1 MKRRYRKLMAM
12 FAAAF
17 MLFSVT
23 FASVPASAQTSIKY
37 AALGDSVTVGLSSYK
52 SLNPVDY
59 YGYADMLDDY
69 LEIALDVDYRN
80 LGEEG
85 LDSVELLGLLT
96 SNAGF
101 REKVAGSRIVTINIG
116 SNNLLTPVLP
126 TVAAAFGAT
135 DLRSLYD
142 NIRKLSYTAAM
153 ARYAALDDSPSPL
166 VQLFPAG
173 VDAFKATFP
182 GIIASVMTLAPEAK
196 IIVNNLYNPL
206 PAGDALYSFVDKHIR
221 KINAIITE
229 NAPGSYVIANSYAA
243 FKAYETSRL
252 AVTFSGR
259 NAILAAKL
267 GSYQAFLM
275 AVDPHPTT
283 FGHTLIFGRE
293 KNLLR

>member
-37 AALGDSVTVGLSSYK
+37 TALGDSVTVGLSSYK

-69 LEIALDVDYRN
+69 LEIAFDVDYRN

-85 LDSVELLGLLT
+85 LDSYELLGLLT
-96 SNAGF
+96 GDPVF
-101 REKVAGSRIVTINIG
+101 QGKVAGSRIVTINIG

-142 NIRKLSYTAAM
+142 NIRKLSYSVAM
-153 ARYAALDDSPSPL
+153 ARYAALDDPPSPL
-166 VQLFPAG
+166 VQSFPAG
-173 VDAFKATFP
+173 VEVFKATFP
-182 GIIASVMTLAPEAK
+182 GIITAVKTLAPGAK
-196 IIVNNLYNPL
+196 IVVNNLYNPMQ
-206 PAGDALYSFVDKHIR
+206 AGDALYSFVDKHIR
-221 KINAIITE
+221 QINAVITE
-229 NAPGSYVIANSYAA
+229 NAPGSYVIANSYSA

-267 GSYQAFLM
+267 GSYEAFLM

-283 FGHTLIFGRE
+283 FGHTLIFVRE
-293 KNLLR
+293 RNLLK